1 MRCTKSL
8 NAFDC
13 ASDWETWRTN
23 VKERIAVAHRFGVPD
38 ETIKTIAVKVGDF
51 LAEKVC
57 PATREE
63 ELLKEMWSV
72 ATPDERK
79 TVTTLILKWFNRSI

>member
-13 ASDWETWRTN
+13 VSNWETWRTN

-57 PATREE
+57 PATKEE
-63 ELLKEMWSV
+63 ELLKEMWSGGT
-72 ATPDERK
+72 ADERK
-79 TVTTLILKWFNRSI
+79 TMTTLILKWFNRSS